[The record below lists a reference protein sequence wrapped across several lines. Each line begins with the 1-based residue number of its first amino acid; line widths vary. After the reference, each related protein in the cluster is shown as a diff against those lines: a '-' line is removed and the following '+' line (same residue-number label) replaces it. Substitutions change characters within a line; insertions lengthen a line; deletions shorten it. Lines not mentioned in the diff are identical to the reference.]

1 MKELIALLEE
11 KFDFIIWD
19 SPPLF
24 SVAES
29 LVLCKMLNGTIMV
42 TKAGTTT
49 YEDLERGLKSL
60 SDIGARFL
68 GVVINGLDLKESDR
82 YYHRYYGY
90 YYGPTD
96 EKSPKA
102 PSRN

>member
-1 MKELIALLEE
+1 MKELVSLLEE

-29 LVLCKMLNGTIMV
+29 LVLSKILNGTIIV
-42 TKAGTTT
+42 TKAGLTT
-49 YEDLERGLKSL
+49 YEDLGRGLRSL
-60 SDIGARFL
+60 ADIGARVL
-68 GVVINGLDLKESDR
+68 GVVINGHDLKDSDR

-90 YYGPTD
+90 YYGP
-96 EKSPKA
+96 ERRKSP
-102 PSRN
+102 R

>member
-1 MKELIALLEE
+1 MKGLITLLEG

-29 LVLCKMLNGTIMV
+29 LVLSKLLGGTIIV

-60 SDIGARFL
+60 SDIGAGFL

-82 YYHRYYGY
+82 YYHRYYGH
-90 YYGPTD
+90 YYGPP
-96 EKSPKA
+96 ERRKSD
-102 PSRN
+102 R